1 MTDPSRHKGNPDKS
15 HAGLRVLLV
24 DDEHQVLRV
33 LERVLRRF
41 DTTAVDR
48 AELAE
53 SLLES
58 ESFDVVICDNSMP
71 GKSGVD
77 FLRTVAARHPCVHR
91 VMHTGSVPQQLSE
104 LQRDGV
110 IELFVPKPGWNAL
123 ADFCD
128 ALCVDDS

>member
-1 MTDPSRHKGNPDKS
+1 MTSAGENTKNTQTSRSK
-15 HAGLRVLLV
+15 LRVLLV

-53 SLLES
+53 ALLDQEP
-58 ESFDVVICDNSMP
+58 FDVVISDNSMP
-71 GKSGVD
+71 GKSGVEL
-77 FLRTVAARHPCVHR
+77 LRSVAARHPSVRR
-91 VMHTGSVPQQLSE
+91 VMHTGSAPDGLTQLE
-104 LQRDGV
+104 HDGV
-110 IELFVPKPGWNAL
+110 VQLFVAKPGWSAL

-128 ALCVDDS
+128 ALCDDD